1 MIHLSFYSTHY
12 NVAIGGDGSVYNLG
26 QIRDF
31 DDSVEVHEINKLL
44 WGMGNIKYVAYQHDF
59 KRIHLHILMIFF
71 VLQRRIKRRF

>member
-1 MIHLSFYSTHY
+1 MIHLSFYSTQY

-44 WGMGNIKYVAYQHDF
+44 WGMHNIIYMHNSF
-59 KRIHLHILMIFF
+59 
-71 VLQRRIKRRF
+71 